1 MAKFTF
7 DIPDG
12 IEKQIEAL
20 EHAEKKETIVKMLE
34 SGGESVEKEMK
45 QQCKNFNQSGNMLK
59 SIKTTKA
66 TKNEKGYF
74 VVTRPTGKEVRI
86 MKNGKK
92 HTIRNMEKLAY
103 LHYGTTKQPAT
114 GIVTKVINSAKEPAL
129 NAMQSVYNMEEKV

>member
-7 DIPDG
+7 DFPDS
-12 IEKQIEAL
+12 IEKQIQSL
-20 EHAEKKETIVKMLE
+20 ERAGKAEIIVKMLE
-34 SGGESVEKEMK
+34 SGGEAVEKEMK
-45 QQCKNFNQSGNMLK
+45 QQCKNYHQSGNMLK

-66 TKNEKGYF
+66 TKNKKGYF
-74 VVTRPTGKEVRI
+74 VVTRPTGKEVRT

-114 GIVTKVINSAKEPAL
+114 GIVTKVINSAKEPAV
-129 NAMQSVYNMEEKV
+129 NSMQSVYNREVKV